1 MIQTRVT
8 FKERPGE
15 IQQSDK
21 IKTKTHIKG
30 FRRFQATS
38 AIRMEGWKQSIILV
52 WGWESLLGSGWSVT
66 EQQAQEMAFQ

>member
-30 FRRFQATS
+30 FRSFQATS
-38 AIRMEGWKQSIILV
+38 AIRMEG
-52 WGWESLLGSGWSVT
+52 
-66 EQQAQEMAFQ
+66 